1 MRYMAYERLRSDLQ
15 KLYGLAPYNTPS
27 NICYGDGYFAKS
39 IESRY
44 SKEKINEMKKELG
57 IK

>member
-1 MRYMAYERLRSDLQ
+1 MAYERLRSDLQ